1 MIINKVPKKIKEFIF
16 IFSFLSIIF
25 MLLHEKNGIH
35 ITQTTQIS
43 YSVFIIGIF
52 FHKPDGFHFSIALLC
67 F

>member
-52 FHKPDGFHFSIALLC
+52 S
-67 F
+67 